1 VICITARL
9 IAARQHSLRIN
20 GAPRHSK
27 GHRSMRTIAISL
39 ALLSLGSAHA
49 FAETPSDLKNTR
61 ADIVSSESAVS
72 SNFASRFDEATA
84 AIART
89 AKEPQRLRD
98 EAANNAVPIVSAANA
113 GKNAVE

>member
-1 VICITARL
+1 
-9 IAARQHSLRIN
+9 
-20 GAPRHSK
+20 
-27 GHRSMRTIAISL
+27 MRTIAISL

-49 FAETPSDLKNTR
+49 FAQTPSDLKNSG
-61 ADIVSSESAVS
+61 ANIASSESAVS

-89 AKEPQRLRD
+89 AKETQRLRD
-98 EAANNAVPIVSAANA
+98 EAAKSAAPIVSAANA